1 MPLLPLEPFL
11 HPEGLFEESA
21 CAPEPEGV
29 WWALFTR
36 PRMEKALARKLLDR
50 DVAFFLPLYKRRWP
64 HGKRWLTSYVPL
76 FPGYL
81 FLHGGP
87 EARLAALQT
96 NLVSRVLP
104 VADQA
109 RLAADLE
116 RVNRLMTSGEP
127 LTPEEQFQ
135 PGARVVITQGAF
147 AGLEGTLLRRDG
159 QLRFAVEVQLLH
171 RGVSLVIDSG
181 MLQPA
186 EGGPSL
192 QHTAG
197 GLNCA

>member
-1 MPLLPLEPFL
+1 MPLLPLETFL
-11 HPEGLFEESA
+11 HPEDLFGA
-21 CAPEPEGV
+21 APDGEPGGV

-50 DVAFFLPLYKRRWP
+50 DVGFFLPLYKRRWA
-64 HGKRWLTSYVPL
+64 HGTRWLTSHVPL

-104 VADQA
+104 VADQG
-109 RLAADLE
+109 RLAADLG
-116 RVNRLMTSGEP
+116 RVHRLMTSGEP
-127 LTPEEQFQ
+127 LTPEDRLQ
-135 PGARVVITQGAF
+135 PGTRVAITRGTF

-159 QLRFAVEVQLLH
+159 QWRFAVEVQLLH
-171 RGVSLVIDSG
+171 RGVSLVIDAG
-181 MLQPA
+181 MFRPVADGPA
-186 EGGPSL
+186 LG
-192 QHTAG
+192 HTANR
-197 GLNCA
+197 LTCA